1 MIWTDKR
8 AKLLQE
14 ILGGM
19 RIVKFMAWE
28 IPFLNR
34 IGAIRNM
41 ELGYVRT
48 LLVYRS
54 GMMAVAMS
62 LPILAAILAFI
73 TYVLTA
79 HELDAAT
86 VFATITLFQLMRM
99 PLMMWPMCLSAT
111 ADAQNALGRLEV
123 VFDAEVINENRRID
137 PSMKDGVRIE
147 HASFTWDAAPVV
159 VDDTNKKLQDKQDK
173 ANGIK
178 VVKAPKEKKR
188 PFGKKSKPDAHVRIA
203 AKPEGNLAEAGTF
216 QGGDIFPHGD
226 EGEKEV
232 EDPNSR
238 IFKLKDI
245 DLTIPRGSLTAVVG
259 AIGSGKSSLL
269 QGLVGEMRRTEGK
282 VTFSG
287 STSLCAQSPWIQ
299 NATVREN
306 IVFGQ
311 TWDEDRYWAAVR
323 DACLE
328 PDLEL
333 LEDGDSTEIGEKG
346 INLSGGQKQRVNI
359 ARAIY
364 FNSDIIA
371 LDDPLSALDAGVGKA
386 LFFNAILGALSGKT
400 RILVTHALH
409 FLPHVDNIILMEDGR
424 ITETGTYAE
433 LKANGKSFARLI
445 REFGSEDQHSQQLE
459 DEETAIERS
468 QPSKHIRSN
477 MVAKGVAQTLM
488 QQEERNSGSMKKG
501 TYSTYLKA
509 GKGFIMVPV
518 LLFCVALAQG
528 FFVMTS
534 FWLVYWQERQWGLSN
549 GVYMGIYAGLGI
561 GSAVSMFFQGA
572 SMAFINYFASVQLH
586 RNAAKRVMFAPQSFF
601 DTTPLGRI
609 MNRFAKDIDTIDNTL
624 GDAMRMAISTAGNI
638 IGATILISI
647 IQPYFLIAMATVCV
661 LYAHNA
667 QFYRKS
673 SREFK
678 RIDAILRSSLYSHF
692 SESLSGIATIR
703 SYGESDRFV
712 SENIKRMDVENRA
725 YYLTIV
731 NQRWLGIRLD
741 MLGSLLTFA
750 VAIIVITSHAVT
762 AAEGGLALSTMIT
775 VQQSF
780 SWLVRQFAEVENDMV
795 GAERIMYYANEL
807 DQEWPHVI
815 EEKKPAQSWPAEGR
829 IEFKDVRMKYRDELP
844 DVLKGL
850 SISVGASEKIGV
862 VGRTGAG
869 KSSIMVALFRMS
881 ELSSGSITID
891 DVDVS
896 TIGLNDL
903 RSGISIIPQDPLLF
917 SGTLRSNIDPF
928 STKTDAE
935 LYDALKR
942 AHLVPKSS
950 NYSAEPSGTQTP
962 ASNRFNLDTVIEEE
976 GNNLSVGERSLVSL
990 ARAMVRGTKVLVLDE
1005 ATASVDVET
1014 DSKIQETIRHEFKD
1028 RTLLCIAHRLRTILS
1043 YDRILVMSDGQVAV
1057 SRFLSYTHGFGLH
1070 GRNSIPPR
1078 TSS

>member
-1 MIWTDKR
+1 MMALGSARTLQPTDMWKMDEKRSARILAGTLTGHYERRTEEAKIYNERLLDPTTPLPRSKRILYSMLPHREKREHDYRTKWGKKRASLKWSLNDTFGNYFWWGCLFKLVGDTATACTPLVIRAIIAWSREWQFARDNGLPEPSQGRAVGMAVGLLLMLVVASVGLHHFFIRSTGTGVYLRAAIITSVYDRSLRLTQKSRGELPNGKLVNHISTDTSRIDFAAGFYGILYTAPIQFLVITIILIIQLKYSALPGIAFLLVATPAQATIMKKLFMLRKRSMVWTDKR

-73 TYVLTA
+73 TYVLTS
-79 HELDAAT
+79 HELDPAT

-111 ADAQNALGRLEV
+111 ADAQNALSRLEV
-123 VFDAEVINENRRID
+123 VFDAEVISEGRHID
-137 PSMKDGVRIE
+137 PNMKDGLRIE

-178 VVKAPKEKKR
+178 VVKEPKAKRQLFKK
-188 PFGKKSKPDAHVRIA
+188 KAKTDSAHVRIA
-203 AKPEGNLAEAGTF
+203 AKPQSQLAEASTF
-216 QGGDIFPHGD
+216 GGGVGGDV
-226 EGEKEV
+226 EANGEEEEI
-232 EDPNSR
+232 EDPNAR
-238 IFKLKDI
+238 IFRLKDI

-282 VTFSG
+282 VSFSG
-287 STSLCAQSPWIQ
+287 TTSLCAQSPWIQ

-311 TWDEDRYWAAVR
+311 PWDEDRYWAAVR
-323 DACLE
+323 DSCLE

-459 DEETAIERS
+459 DEETAIERA

-477 MVAKGVAQTLM
+477 MVAKGVASTLM
-488 QQEERNSGSMKKG
+488 QQEERNAGSMRKG

-518 LLFCVALAQG
+518 LLFCVVLAQG

-534 FWLVYWQERQWGLSN
+534 FWLVYWQERQWGLSD
-549 GVYMGIYAGLGI
+549 GVYMG
-561 GSAVSMFFQGA
+561 V
-572 SMAFINYFASVQLH
+572 
-586 RNAAKRVMFAPQSFF
+586 
-601 DTTPLGRI
+601 
-609 MNRFAKDIDTIDNTL
+609 
-624 GDAMRMAISTAGNI
+624 
-638 IGATILISI
+638 
-647 IQPYFLIAMATVCV
+647 
-661 LYAHNA
+661 
-667 QFYRKS
+667 
-673 SREFK
+673 
-678 RIDAILRSSLYSHF
+678 SSL
-692 SESLSGIATIR
+692 
-703 SYGESDRFV
+703 
-712 SENIKRMDVENRA
+712 
-725 YYLTIV
+725 
-731 NQRWLGIRLD
+731 
-741 MLGSLLTFA
+741 
-750 VAIIVITSHAVT
+750 
-762 AAEGGLALSTMIT
+762 
-775 VQQSF
+775 
-780 SWLVRQFAEVENDMV
+780 
-795 GAERIMYYANEL
+795 
-807 DQEWPHVI
+807 
-815 EEKKPAQSWPAEGR
+815 
-829 IEFKDVRMKYRDELP
+829 
-844 DVLKGL
+844 
-850 SISVGASEKIGV
+850 
-862 VGRTGAG
+862 
-869 KSSIMVALFRMS
+869 
-881 ELSSGSITID
+881 
-891 DVDVS
+891 
-896 TIGLNDL
+896 
-903 RSGISIIPQDPLLF
+903 
-917 SGTLRSNIDPF
+917 
-928 STKTDAE
+928 
-935 LYDALKR
+935 
-942 AHLVPKSS
+942 
-950 NYSAEPSGTQTP
+950 
-962 ASNRFNLDTVIEEE
+962 
-976 GNNLSVGERSLVSL
+976 
-990 ARAMVRGTKVLVLDE
+990 
-1005 ATASVDVET
+1005 
-1014 DSKIQETIRHEFKD
+1014 
-1028 RTLLCIAHRLRTILS
+1028 
-1043 YDRILVMSDGQVAV
+1043 
-1057 SRFLSYTHGFGLH
+1057 
-1070 GRNSIPPR
+1070 
-1078 TSS
+1078 